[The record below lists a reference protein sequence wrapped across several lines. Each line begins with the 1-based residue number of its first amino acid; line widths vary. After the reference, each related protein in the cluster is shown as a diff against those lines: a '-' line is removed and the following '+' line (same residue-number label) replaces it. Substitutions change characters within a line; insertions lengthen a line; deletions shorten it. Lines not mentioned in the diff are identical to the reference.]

1 MECKWKLH
9 CTRLQ
14 RWLHIGYRGGINLGG
29 GGSAKSSQWRSIT
42 SNLEL
47 WLDNEEESS
56 GLCDFGKAEL
66 VTSWAGGVSDAFP
79 GVIPG
84 GLPRAY
90 LSRHSNDL
98 ESSRN

>member
-1 MECKWKLH
+1 MKQINGMECKWKLH

-14 RWLHIGYRGGINLGG
+14 RWRKSGGV
-29 GGSAKSSQWRSIT
+29 SAKSSQWRSIT
-42 SNLEL
+42 TNLEL

-66 VTSWAGGVSDAFP
+66 VTSWAGGISHAFP

-84 GLPRAY
+84 ACPGPPLKAF
-90 LSRHSNDL
+90 
-98 ESSRN
+98 